1 MRRECLRTHAAFLA
15 ACSRFQP
22 ELCVVS
28 LSITLHRHASKY
40 NTCQIRKTTS
50 NDRVQWSILTSYRPC
65 TVMLFVNSV
74 QSNLSGIKMIRILF
88 LWSVYTVF
96 WAWDIFWKIVIY
108 ISQKQVFYWFAFI
121 VYRFVL
127 VYYVFFYFSILCFSI
142 NLLRTFILRYR
153 RYIKCRRCY

>member
-28 LSITLHRHASKY
+28 LSIMLHRHASKY

-65 TVMLFVNSV
+65 TVMLFVSSV

-88 LWSVYTVF
+88 LWSIYTEF
-96 WAWDIFWKIVIY
+96 SAWDIFWKIVFY
-108 ISQKQVFYWFAFI
+108 ISQKQVFYCFAFI
-121 VYRFVL
+121 VYCFVL
-127 VYYVFFYFSILCFSI
+127 VYYVFFYFCILCFSI
-142 NLLRTFILRYR
+142 SLLATFILRYR